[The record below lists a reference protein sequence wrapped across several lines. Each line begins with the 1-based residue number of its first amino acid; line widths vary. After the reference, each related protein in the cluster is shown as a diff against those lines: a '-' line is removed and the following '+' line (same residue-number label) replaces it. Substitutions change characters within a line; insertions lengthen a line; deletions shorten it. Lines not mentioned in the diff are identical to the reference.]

1 MRPRGPKRHTER
13 DRDEGGR
20 PLRLAVT
27 SQRPV
32 ASDVRGVGEVVR
44 RDGVVTLAQLNAG
57 ISSAPST
64 HVLLR

>member
-1 MRPRGPKRHTER
+1 MPERHNTDR

-20 PLRLAVT
+20 PPRLAAT

-32 ASDVRGVGEVVR
+32 ASDVRGVGEVAFR

-57 ISSAPST
+57 ISAAPST